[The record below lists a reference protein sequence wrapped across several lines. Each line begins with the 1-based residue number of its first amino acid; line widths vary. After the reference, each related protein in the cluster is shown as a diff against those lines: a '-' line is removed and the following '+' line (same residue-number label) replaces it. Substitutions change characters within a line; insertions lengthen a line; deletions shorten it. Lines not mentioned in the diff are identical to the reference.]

1 MDEVELKDYEISFL
15 LGQEKDV
22 EDVLKLLKSEEAE
35 IIFEGTLKKISL
47 AYKIKKQSEAYF
59 GYLHFRMP
67 KDKVKL
73 LEKDLLTASTILRSL
88 IITPPFVRPKP
99 EPRARQQRTA
109 PAAPPAQVGMP
120 LSNEAIERKIEE
132 ILQ

>member
-1 MDEVELKDYEISFL
+1 MEEVELKDYEISFL

-22 EDVLKLLKSEEAE
+22 EDVLKLLKREEAE
-35 IIFEGTLKKISL
+35 IIFEGTLRKIPL

-59 GYLHFRMP
+59 GYLHFRMS
-67 KDKVKL
+67 KNKVKS
-73 LEKDLLTASTILRSL
+73 LEKDFLTTSTVLRSL

-99 EPRARQQRTA
+99 EPRARQRTA
-109 PAAPPAQVGMP
+109 PAPPAQVGVP
-120 LSNEAIERKIEE
+120 LSNEALERKIEE

>member
-15 LGQEKDV
+15 LRQEKEA
-22 EDVLKLLKSEEAE
+22 EDVLKLLKREGAE
-35 IIFEGTLKKISL
+35 IISEGTLKKIPL

-59 GYLHFRMP
+59 GYLHFRMF
-67 KDKVKL
+67 KDKVKS
-73 LEKDLLTASTILRSL
+73 LEKDILTTSAILRSL
-88 IITPPFVRPKP
+88 IVTPPFVRSKP
-99 EPRARQQRTA
+99 EPRARPRIAPA
-109 PAAPPAQVGMP
+109 PAAQIGAP

>member
-22 EDVLKLLKSEEAE
+22 EDVLGLLKREGAE
-35 IIFEGTLKKISL
+35 IIFEGTLKKIPL

-59 GYLHFRMP
+59 GHLHFRMS
-67 KDKVKL
+67 KDKIKS
-73 LEKDLLTASTILRSL
+73 LENDLLTASGVLRSL
-88 IITPPFVRPKP
+88 IVTPPFVRSKP
-99 EPRARQQRTA
+99 EPKARTRIVPAPRA
-109 PAAPPAQVGMP
+109 PVGVP
-120 LSNEAIERKIEE
+120 LSNEALEQKIEE

>member
-22 EDVLKLLKSEEAE
+22 EDVLKLLKREEAQ
-35 IIFEGTLKKISL
+35 IIFEGTLKKIPL

-59 GYLHFRMP
+59 GYFHFRMSR
-67 KDKVKL
+67 DKIKSL
-73 LEKDLLTASTILRSL
+73 GKDLLTASTILRFL
-88 IITPPFVRPKP
+88 VVTPPFVRPKP
-99 EPRARQQRTA
+99 EPRARTRIAPA
-109 PAAPPAQVGMP
+109 PAAQVGAP
-120 LSNEAIERKIEE
+120 LSNEALERKIEE